1 MRISLIPYGPL
12 VGVLGEPPLDV
23 ELEASD
29 AQALL
34 AELHQRFPALE
45 PWTQR
50 IACACGDSLLGP
62 HSAIHDGDEIALI
75 PPVSGG

>member
-1 MRISLIPYGPL
+1 MIPYGPL
-12 VGVLGEPPLDV
+12 VSVLGEPPLTL
-23 ELEASD
+23 ELNATT

-45 PWTQR
+45 PWSQR
-50 IACACGDSLLGP
+50 IACACGDRLLGP
-62 HSAIHDGDEIALI
+62 HCEIGEGDEIALI